1 LIQLGGRRAAVK
13 MKNAPESTKHRG
25 RITARV
31 VNSGKSQV
39 VLFPKQFRIRS
50 NEVEIF
56 RRGDEII
63 LRENMRGLE
72 RAFYLIAEMNFA
84 DALKNRNKDKPQKR
98 KGL

>member
-1 LIQLGGRRAAVK
+1 MQLIGGRMKVK
-13 MKNAPESTKHRG
+13 MKNAPESAKRG
-25 RITARV
+25 ERATARV

-50 NEVEIF
+50 GEVEIF

-63 LRENMRGLE
+63 LREEMRGLE
-72 RAFYLIAEMNFA
+72 RAFYLIAELDFA